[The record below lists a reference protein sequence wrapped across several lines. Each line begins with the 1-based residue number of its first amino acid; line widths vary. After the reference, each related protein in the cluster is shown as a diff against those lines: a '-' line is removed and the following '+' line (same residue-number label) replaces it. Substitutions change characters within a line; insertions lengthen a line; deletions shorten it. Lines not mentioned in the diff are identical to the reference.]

1 MTKVLKIAG
10 LSIAILLEWF
20 FIFVIVLVFAIRS
33 SAVQTFLAKRATS
46 FLSHELNTK
55 VRVGAVDIVLFR
67 HIDLKDIYIE
77 EQSKLQPILA
87 LKHLYLG
94 LDQFKLLQNKVLI
107 NELRLYGGKINL
119 SRLPRDGKYNFAF
132 IEDYFSADTPR
143 KSKQEFEIN
152 LAQLSL
158 QHIDFKY
165 HDLRTDTLAFG
176 IDYDHIELQD
186 LHLSATDILSKGDL
200 MKCQI
205 RKLGFKER
213 SGFELKQLKAYA
225 YYSSRGIV
233 LRKALLQTANTT
245 LLLPKLALRTK
256 SEADFTDFEDRVEF
270 DIAVAPSKV
279 NLTDVAYFAPD
290 MRGMDQTVYVS
301 GKVQD
306 KLRAL
311 QIKDLQLRFGKA
323 SLLQAQLQ
331 LPDFRKET
339 AQLWFQETITKA
351 HVDLT
356 DIENLHLPKGVSSI
370 FIPEML
376 KKAQFIDLKQAQ
388 LSGFPE
394 QLTVSIQNVKTAL
407 GSLSLAP
414 IRLTNTPKEFTI
426 KGVRDSSFLALDQ
439 FQLGSLLEVSEIGAM
454 SGAFQFELALGS
466 NGSFGLS
473 DCSGFISHFLVNNYN
488 YANIEIAETSIQNEQ
503 LLSKLVV
510 NDPHLEL
517 SSILQ
522 LNLTIAPSY
531 QIQTNIERANLY
543 ALHLSSLPG
552 DELKTKINLGIEGPS
567 WSEVVGFASFKDYSY
582 QVDEHVI
589 AGELAQL
596 HYRKTGQKTNI
607 DLSSAVLDFSID
619 GILDEPTLEADLL
632 HHLAI
637 LYPPIDGAARSFVH
651 SSAHFDFNLLARNT
665 TELLAIFL
673 PELQLTNGTTIN
685 GSFNSKAEDLQIQV
699 KSAQIIYNSIE
710 ISNLA
715 FKENILHDAVN
726 GALYVKELR
735 IADSTAFHD
744 LQLVNKGG
752 HGIQEATLSW
762 DPNTDDF
769 SELKWRTTIL
779 PNDYISFALQPS
791 FFTINGVEWKIANKS
806 DITLASN
813 EMSITDFELNRGYQ
827 RIQINGCLSDN
838 KRDQLRFDVVGLDL
852 GELSALVGL
861 PNQYSGRFS
870 GWGTL
875 STPFTNLNI
884 AADANLEQLQI
895 DGLSVGDIMLHS
907 DWNDARQSIV
917 LEGTLQYRNER
928 TFDFDGLYKLKE
940 DALDLG
946 LNFKQTDISFANAFM
961 DPEVVKG
968 IKGKLNGRLRLTGS
982 PSQPKLVGKLRLQE
996 GGAEIALLGVAYQLD
1011 GLIQVTDDAFFLD
1024 NFPIKDPEGNVA
1036 YLSSAINHT
1045 NFDKWNYDI
1054 QINFEDDLKKIDPR
1068 TNQLVPIEKFLVLN
1082 TKYKEGDVYYGKA
1095 YGRGTANIFGTMSNT
1110 EITVDA
1116 TTRKGTEVIFP
1127 MYGMSEIDDED
1138 NFVQFVERSVATQ
1151 IEQQGIDFTGLDL
1164 DLNFHITPDANMKL
1178 IFNDQTGDEITARG
1192 SGELNIKL
1200 DQYNQLTMNGP
1211 YVIAKGSRYNF
1222 ALGSI
1227 KQTFDIEGGSKIE
1240 WTGDPYNADISINTV
1255 TPKRASILELSPEI
1269 QDNTLV
1275 NQEILCYL
1283 KLSESLLTPKIT
1295 FDLVAPRTTE
1305 TGKALIDRIKSD
1317 PDELNRQFFSLLLVS
1332 KFQPLKGNLSA
1343 GGSAALDL
1351 LESQIN
1357 AALGKL
1363 SDNYKLNVD
1372 YGSDEIAG
1380 ESKVELGVAKGFL
1393 DDKLVI
1399 TGSFGVENRS
1409 TAGSNGTQAY
1419 TNSMIGDVNIEYK
1432 IQDNFRVRAFNQSNT
1447 NSVNENQGP
1456 FTQGFGVSYFEEFH
1470 RFSDLAFVK
1479 QLKQLFEKGPKKSG
1493 APKSKKHRQPV
1504 TLSQNEKSTSSQPR
1518 RDRSTRA

>member
-33 SAVQTFLAKRATS
+33 AAVQTFLAKRATAY
-46 FLSHELNTK
+46 LSQELGTK
-55 VRVGAVDIVLFR
+55 VAVGAVDIVLFG
-67 HIDLKDIYIE
+67 HVDLKNIYIE
-77 EQSKLQPILA
+77 EQSKAQPILA

-94 LDQFKLLQNKVLI
+94 LDKFKLLQNKILI
-107 NELRLYGGKINL
+107 NKLRLYGGKVNL
-119 SRLPRDGKYNFAF
+119 SRAQKDGRYNFEF
-132 IEDYFSADTPR
+132 ISDYFSSDAPSSSQQD
-143 KSKQEFEIN
+143 FEIN

-158 QHIDFKY
+158 AHIDFKY
-165 HDLRTDTLAFG
+165 HDLRTDTLSFG

-186 LHLSATDILSKGDL
+186 LQLSATDILSKGDL
-200 MKCQI
+200 VKCQI

-213 SGFELKQLKAYA
+213 SGFHLKQLNAYA
-225 YYSSRGIV
+225 YYSSKGIV
-233 LRKALLQTANTT
+233 LRKALLQTPHTT

-256 SEADFTDFEDRVEF
+256 STDDFAHFEDRVEF
-270 DIAVAPSKV
+270 DIAIAPSKV
-279 NLTDVAYFAPD
+279 HLTDVAYFAPD
-290 MRGMDQTVYVS
+290 MLGMDQTVYVS
-301 GKVQD
+301 AKVQD

-339 AQLWFQETITKA
+339 AQLWLQETITKA
-351 HVDLT
+351 HLELA
-356 DIENLHLPKGVSSI
+356 DIENLHLPKGSAAIV
-370 FIPEML
+370 IPEIL
-376 KKAQFIDLKQAQ
+376 RKVQYIDLKQAQ

-394 QLTVSIQNVKTAL
+394 QLTVAVQNAKTAL

-414 IRLTNTPKEFTI
+414 IRLTNTPEEFTI
-426 KGVRDSSFLALDQ
+426 KGVRDSSFLALDE
-439 FQLGSLLEVSEIGAM
+439 FQIGSFLDVSEIGPM
-454 SGAFQFELALGS
+454 SGAFQFELSLAN
-466 NGSFGLS
+466 NGGFGLS
-473 DCSGFISHFLVNNYN
+473 ECSGLIDQLSVNNYN
-488 YANIEIAETSIQNEQ
+488 YTQIEIAETSIQNEQ

-510 NDPHLEL
+510 KDPHLEL
-517 SSILQ
+517 SSYLQ
-522 LNLTIAPSY
+522 LSLSAAPSY
-531 QIQTNIERANLY
+531 QVQLDIAHADLH
-543 ALHLSSLPG
+543 ALHLSSFPG
-552 DELKTKINLGIEGPS
+552 DKLQTKINLGFEGPS
-567 WSEVVGFASFKDYSY
+567 WSSVVGFASFKDYMY
-582 QVDEHVI
+582 RVDQHQI

-596 HYRKTGQKTNI
+596 HYRQAGQTTNI
-607 DLSSAVLDFSID
+607 DLSSSVLDFSID
-619 GILDEPTLEADLL
+619 GLLDQSTLAEDLL

-637 LYPPIDGAARSFVH
+637 IYPPIEGQKRTAVQSAANFK
-651 SSAHFDFNLLARNT
+651 FNLLARNT
-665 TELLAIFL
+665 TDLLAIFL
-673 PELQLTNGTTIN
+673 PELQIANGTVIS
-685 GSFNSKAEDLQIQV
+685 GAFHSKAEDLKLQI
-699 KSAQIIYNSIE
+699 KSPGVVYNALEMTQLNFQQSIV
-710 ISNLA
+710 
-715 FKENILHDAVN
+715 HDAVS
-726 GALYVKELR
+726 GSLTVKELR
-735 IADSTAFHD
+735 VADSTSFHD
-744 LQLVNKGG
+744 LQLINTGG
-752 HGIQEATLSW
+752 NGVQDATLSW
-762 DPNTDDF
+762 DPNTNDY

-779 PNDYISFALQPS
+779 PDDYISFALQPS
-791 FFTINGVEWKIANKS
+791 FFTINGVAWEIANQS
-806 DITLASN
+806 DITLATK
-813 EMSITDFELNRGYQ
+813 EVSINDFELHRGYQ
-827 RIQINGCLSDN
+827 SISINGCLSDN
-838 KRDQLRFDVVGLDL
+838 KRDQLRFDVIGLDL
-852 GELSALVGL
+852 GELSDLMGL

-870 GWGTL
+870 GWGTV

-895 DGLSVGDIMLHS
+895 DGQSVGDIMLHS

-982 PSQPKLVGKLRLQE
+982 PNKPKLVGKLRLQE
-996 GGAEIALLGVAYQLD
+996 GGAEIALLGVSYQLD
-1011 GLIQVTDDAFFLD
+1011 GLIQVTEDAFFLD

-1138 NFVQFVERSVATQ
+1138 NFVQFVERGVASQ
-1151 IEQQGIDFTGLDL
+1151 LEQQGIDFTGLDL
-1164 DLNFHITPDANMKL
+1164 DLNFHVTPDANMKL
-1178 IFNDQTGDEITARG
+1178 IFNEQTGDEITARG
-1192 SGELNIKL
+1192 SGDLNIKL

-1283 KLSESLLTPKIT
+1283 KLSESLLAPKIT

-1305 TGKALIDRIKSD
+1305 TGKALIDRVKSD

-1372 YGSDEIAG
+1372 YGSDEVAG

-1409 TAGSNGTQAY
+1409 TAGANGSQAY

-1456 FTQGFGVSYFEEFH
+1456 FTQGFGVSYYEEFH

-1479 QLKQLFEKGPKKSG
+1479 QLKQLFEKGPKKSS
-1493 APKSKKHRQPV
+1493 APKTKKHRQPV
-1504 TLSQNEKSTSSQPR
+1504 TLPQDEKSTSSQPR